1 MMDDFNNDNSKR
13 PDDPFSREP
22 IKTTYPGRSVIGGG
36 PPPTRRFILFG
47 AVAAV
52 SLVAGLAVFL
62 INAAKGGDGQSE
74 SPTPGTQTVPPET
87 PVAGERDSR
96 PGQAPIAGLDAP
108 DPEHGILGSTS
119 VSVEV
124 LSVSGG
130 GRDREAARV
139 EKALK
144 SSYRGVATAYMDYCR
159 RRGVAEGRDEI
170 TLRFR
175 VAPAGAVNEVEVLS
189 NSTADEEVAAAARDA
204 AIAAQFP
211 PCGEEAFVTCK
222 YYFKARMAP
231 EAEGK

>member
-1 MMDDFNNDNSKR
+1 MTDDFNDER
-13 PDDPFSREP
+13 RDRTPDTFSREP
-22 IKTTYPGRSVIGGG
+22 IKTTYPGREIIGGNVDK
-36 PPPTRRFILFG
+36 TRRRLLGTMIASVSISIAVAG
-47 AVAAV
+47 AV
-52 SLVAGLAVFL
+52 LVISMKNKPADEA
-62 INAAKGGDGQSE
+62 
-74 SPTPGTQTVPPET
+74 PTPGSQTVPAET
-87 PVAGERDSR
+87 SVAGERDSR
-96 PGQAPIAGLDAP
+96 PAQAPHDGLDAP
-108 DPEHGILGSTS
+108 DPARGILGSTS

-124 LSVSGG
+124 LSVAGG

-159 RRGVAEGRDEI
+159 RRGVAEGRDEV

-175 VAPAGAVNEVEVLS
+175 IAPAGAVNEVEVLS

-204 AIAAQFP
+204 ATAAQFP

-231 EAEGK
+231 GDEGR